1 MADDRLAALEQRLT
15 ELLKERNLRAATAEA
30 VRGYGPELVGYLR
43 AMLRDSTEADEV
55 FAWVCEKLWKG
66 IGRFRGDS
74 SLRTW
79 LYRLAFNAACDF
91 QKERGRNRFRRLQT
105 SEASMLAAEVLSTHR
120 SAPPDDALDRIRQT
134 LDPEEQTLLTL
145 RLHSGLSWR
154 EIGGVIGDPGRPVD
168 EAAMRK
174 RFERLKL
181 KLREIA
187 RAEGLIR

>member
-1 MADDRLAALEQRLT
+1 MPDERSVSLERRLT
-15 ELLKERNLRAATAEA
+15 ELLTARDLRAAATEA

-43 AMLRDSTEADEV
+43 ALLRDPNQADEV
-55 FAWVCEKLWKG
+55 FSGVCEKLWKG

-79 LYRLAFNAACDF
+79 VYRLALNAARDF
-91 QKERGRNRFRRLQT
+91 QKQRARNRFRRLQT

-120 SAPPDDALDRIRQT
+120 SVPADDALARLRQT

-154 EIGGVIGDPGRPVD
+154 EIGDVIGEPGRPVD

-181 KLREIA
+181 KLRELA